1 MKKILSQFLVMFGAL
16 LLTLSVYQA
25 NQYMQ
30 VSATV
35 GPSLTQLNQLSA
47 AGAEAAGLDAAS
59 LEQTRQL
66 ISGTTNSMMM
76 SILLDFVLGIVFLL
90 AGYFAYPEKG

>member
-1 MKKILSQFLVMFGAL
+1 MKKILSQFFILFAAL

-30 VSATV
+30 LSATIA
-35 GPSLTQLNQLSA
+35 PTLSQLNQLGA
-47 AGAEAAGLDAAS
+47 AGAESLGIDAS
-59 LEQTRQL
+59 QLESTKQALTA
-66 ISGTTNSMMM
+66 TTNSLMQ

-90 AGYFAYPEKG
+90 AGYFTYPERS